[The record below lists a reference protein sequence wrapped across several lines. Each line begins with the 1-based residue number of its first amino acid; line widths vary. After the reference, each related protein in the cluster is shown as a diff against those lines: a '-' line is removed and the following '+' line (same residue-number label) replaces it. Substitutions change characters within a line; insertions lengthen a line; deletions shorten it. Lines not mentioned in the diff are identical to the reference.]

1 MVERAIDADILN
13 TIQQY
18 LRKISKVYTVDA
30 VILFGSYANGTNGK
44 DSDIDVAIVS
54 SDFTDRYDDMARLM
68 KLTWDV
74 DTNIE
79 PHPIRTD
86 EFNARNN
93 HFVEEIVRTGIQV
106 A

>member
-1 MVERAIDADILN
+1 MFVRPESIL
-13 TIQQY
+13 TQP
-18 LRKISKVYTVDA
+18 A
-30 VILFGSYANGTNGK
+30 VSSVF
-44 DSDIDVAIVS
+44 VVS

-93 HFVEEIVRTGIQV
+93 HFVEEIVRTGIKV